1 VLVNKMNSTVDG
13 EYQRYK
19 AESGAYIREHFFGP
33 DPKLRALV
41 EDMTDEEI
49 WALRRGGLD
58 YRKVYTAYHAATE
71 LTGAP
76 TVILAKTIKG
86 WTLGPGVAGKN
97 VTHSIKKLTAE
108 QLRNL
113 RDRLHLENEIPD
125 AALEGDD
132 LPYYRPAE
140 DSPEYEYLQ
149 QRRKALN
156 GPLPSRTLDIRSPI
170 QMPAHDAFVEF
181 DEGSGTN
188 AVSTTGA
195 FTRLLRS
202 LMRDQQFG
210 DRVVPIIPDEGR
222 TFGMDALFKEV
233 GIYAS
238 EGQLYEPVD
247 HAMILS
253 YKESKDGQLLEQGIT
268 EAGATASWIAAATSY
283 ATRGVPMVPFYA
295 FYSMFGFQR
304 VGDLIW
310 GASDSRARGFL
321 MGGTAGRTTL
331 MGEGLQHNDGHS
343 HVLASVVPVCQAYDP
358 AFAYEMATI
367 IEDGIRRMYAYD
379 EDIFYYLTMY
389 NENYEQPPKPVGS
402 DQGIIDGLYRWA
414 EAPAGMEH
422 GATILFSGPS
432 HLAAREA
439 QADLATHYGV
449 AAVLWSAT
457 SYKKLREEA
466 MSAERWNR
474 LHPTETP
481 RVPMVTRLLG
491 GAPGVVVAV
500 TDYMRA
506 VPDQISRWVP
516 RSFTSLGT
524 DGYGR
529 SDTREALRGFFETNA
544 GHVVVATLSALAH
557 EGRIDPRLVEDAIAR
572 YDIDPDVGD
581 PWTS

>member
-1 VLVNKMNSTVDG
+1 
-13 EYQRYK
+13 
-19 AESGAYIREHFFGP
+19 
-33 DPKLRALV
+33 
-41 EDMTDEEI
+41 
-49 WALRRGGLD
+49 
-58 YRKVYTAYHAATE
+58 
-71 LTGAP
+71 
-76 TVILAKTIKG
+76 
-86 WTLGPGVAGKN
+86 
-97 VTHSIKKLTAE
+97 
-108 QLRNL
+108 
-113 RDRLHLENEIPD
+113 
-125 AALEGDD
+125 
-132 LPYYRPAE
+132 
-140 DSPEYEYLQ
+140 
-149 QRRKALN
+149 
-156 GPLPSRTLDIRSPI
+156 
-170 QMPAHDAFVEF
+170 
-181 DEGSGTN
+181 
-188 AVSTTGA
+188 
-195 FTRLLRS
+195 
-202 LMRDQQFG
+202 
-210 DRVVPIIPDEGR
+210 
-222 TFGMDALFKEV
+222 
-233 GIYAS
+233 
-238 EGQLYEPVD
+238 
-247 HAMILS
+247 
-253 YKESKDGQLLEQGIT
+253 
-268 EAGATASWIAAATSY
+268 
-283 ATRGVPMVPFYA
+283 MVPFYA

-439 QADLATHYGV
+439 QADLANHYGV
-449 AAVLWSAT
+449 GAELWSAT
-457 SYKKLREEA
+457 SYKRLREEA
-466 MSAERWNR
+466 ISAERWNR

-481 RVPMVTRLLG
+481 RIPMVTRLLG
-491 GAPGVVVAV
+491 GAPGTVVAV

-529 SDTREALRGFFETNA
+529 SDSREALRGFFETNA
-544 GHVVVATLSALAH
+544 GHVVVATLSGLAH
-557 EGRIDPRLVEDAIAR
+557 DGRIDPRLVHDAIAR

-581 PWTS
+581 PWTR

>member
-1 VLVNKMNSTVDG
+1 M
-13 EYQRYK
+13 
-19 AESGAYIREHFFGP
+19 
-33 DPKLRALV
+33 
-41 EDMTDEEI
+41 
-49 WALRRGGLD
+49 
-58 YRKVYTAYHAATE
+58 
-71 LTGAP
+71 
-76 TVILAKTIKG
+76 
-86 WTLGPGVAGKN
+86 
-97 VTHSIKKLTAE
+97 
-108 QLRNL
+108 
-113 RDRLHLENEIPD
+113 
-125 AALEGDD
+125 
-132 LPYYRPAE
+132 
-140 DSPEYEYLQ
+140 
-149 QRRKALN
+149 
-156 GPLPSRTLDIRSPI
+156 
-170 QMPAHDAFVEF
+170 
-181 DEGSGTN
+181 
-188 AVSTTGA
+188 
-195 FTRLLRS
+195 
-202 LMRDQQFG
+202 
-210 DRVVPIIPDEGR
+210 
-222 TFGMDALFKEV
+222 
-233 GIYAS
+233 
-238 EGQLYEPVD
+238 
-247 HAMILS
+247 
-253 YKESKDGQLLEQGIT
+253 DGQILEQGIT

-557 EGRIDPRLVEDAIAR
+557 EGRIDPRLVHDAIAR

-581 PWTS
+581 PWTT